1 MEKTILNKL
10 PVPTFRWLGV
20 NGAGRELI
28 KNEPRAV
35 NISAAEKAVRNDVT
49 ESSEYMIEAA
59 KDESL
64 DVVQYITMHN
74 DATLRTQVT
83 VHSGAEVRLVQ
94 VFENKES
101 IVSETSAKIE
111 ENAGFELVQLYLG
124 GSDTVSEIN
133 SELVG
138 HNANFTADVGYRLKG
153 EDKLDINLIA
163 EHFGRKST
171 SQITVNGV
179 LDDTA
184 EKVFKGTIDFKNGA
198 KAAKGSEKESV
209 LLLNEKVRNRTVP
222 LILCAEEDV
231 EGSHGASIGKL
242 DEKHIFYMKSRGIS
256 EEKIYELAAK
266 ARLMQVIS
274 KIGDEKTKA
283 RVIGDLQ
290 WGDEDE

>member
-1 MEKTILNKL
+1 M
-10 PVPTFRWLGV
+10 PTFRWLGV
-20 NGAGRELI
+20 NGAERELI

-124 GSDTVSEIN
+124 GSDTISEIK

-274 KIGDEKTKA
+274 KIGDEQTKA

>member
-20 NGAGRELI
+20 NGAERELI

-274 KIGDEKTKA
+274 KIGDEQTKA

-290 WGDEDE
+290 WGNEDE

>member
-20 NGAGRELI
+20 NGAERELI

-274 KIGDEKTKA
+274 KIGDEQTKA